1 MADVSE
7 SVQTLLDKVTPARRR
22 RDAETLLELMAR
34 ATGESPQVYYGTGI
48 GYGQYHYKYKSGREG
63 DAAAAG
69 FAPRKAATV
78 VYLVDGIGR
87 YEEQLKQL
95 GPHTSGVG
103 CLYIKDLEKIDLSVL
118 EAIVTE
124 SYRTLTA
131 DTYGLR
137 AREGDHRRQA
147 E

>member
-63 DAAAAG
+63 DTAAAG

-78 VYLVDGIGR
+78 VYLVDGIGW

-95 GPHTSGVG
+95 GPHTSGVV

-124 SYRTLTA
+124 SYRALTT

-137 AREGDHRRQA
+137 AREGGHRRQA

>member
-69 FAPRKAATV
+69 FAREPACRTLLAGGPTIGDRRRGGRTCQARSCSV
-78 VYLVDGIGR
+78 PVVDGSR
-87 YEEQLKQL
+87 Q
-95 GPHTSGVG
+95 HR
-103 CLYIKDLEKIDLSVL
+103 
-118 EAIVTE
+118 EA
-124 SYRTLTA
+124 A
-131 DTYGLR
+131 AG
-137 AREGDHRRQA
+137 
-147 E
+147 